1 MAAYFFF
8 FLIIWIDL
16 SNSETFIFGTVR
28 LFSCAFSSL
37 CCWNM
42 TRPLPKEGIHYILN
56 AEKRYSPIEEN
67 SIFFLCWFSF
77 WLSWKLVGIDQ
88 YCQLGGKKRERDRS
102 SSNSSSSKVAN
113 IFALIGYEET
123 FFFFVLKRT
132 PSPKWEWMSPL
143 SQQLMRHLL
152 LLLSGLLFLSLF
164 ISPYLFTCGMA
175 TLHWANAM
183 NPMQEITVKPLP
195 FQHKWMR
202 PLVHLSR

>member
-88 YCQLGGKKRERDRS
+88 YCQLGGKKKERERDRS

-123 FFFFVLKRT
+123 FFFFCSETNAVSKVGMDVAAFPAT
-132 PSPKWEWMSPL
+132 DAPL
-143 SQQLMRHLL
+143 ACAVVWSS
-152 LLLSGLLFLSLF
+152 LSFTVYLAVF
-164 ISPYLFTCGMA
+164 IYVRNGNVALGQRNEP
-175 TLHWANAM
+175 NAG
-183 NPMQEITVKPLP
+183 NYRKTTS
-195 FQHKWMR
+195 F
-202 PLVHLSR
+202 SA